1 MSGHSRWS
9 MIKNH
14 QELSDALGE
23 TPGDEIRVKGMI
35 HFCQGYLLAL
45 EDLLSD
51 LEDRTGDF
59 FVRELETVETFT
71 RMINATK
78 EQATVTL
85 SQLQKRMPN
94 AE

>member
-45 EDLLSD
+45 EDVLSD
-51 LEDRTGDF
+51 IDDLDPPNYRYW
-59 FVRELETVETFT
+59 ELIRKVKDSI
-71 RMINATK
+71 RQA
-78 EQATVTL
+78 QATL
-85 SQLQKRMPN
+85 NQLQKKVN
-94 AE
+94 DAE